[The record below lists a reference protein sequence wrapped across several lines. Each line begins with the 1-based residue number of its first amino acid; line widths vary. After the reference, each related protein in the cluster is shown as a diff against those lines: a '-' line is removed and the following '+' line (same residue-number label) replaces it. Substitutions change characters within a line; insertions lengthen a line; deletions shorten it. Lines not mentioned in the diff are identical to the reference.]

1 MLHDPLSG
9 ESLMAHVQALADG
22 IGPRPASSP
31 AEWQAREY
39 VRRQLAE
46 IGLHAVEEIR
56 FVSPDTWGYAVIT
69 PTLLSLLGSAAGRLG
84 QPFRL
89 LGSAASFFAAYT
101 LSQTMRSAR
110 QPLSPLFPSGPNATL
125 VARIPPTS
133 GTARRTVVLVGH
145 TDTNKHRLT
154 FSPRLKTLLRPAA
167 SLAVAALGMNGIAT
181 LLGAKGLRRLT
192 EWLSLVSLGS
202 FLLDET
208 SGFVDG
214 ANDNASAVACL
225 LGLAAQL
232 QSAPLRDT
240 EVWLAFT
247 GAEETG
253 CVGMHALLDAY
264 GDRLREAWFLDF
276 EMVGAGRLA
285 YIQQHSSLSY
295 WASYTPDDD
304 SLAWAQRT
312 ASEHPEFGVGGVPMT
327 ITEEVGALRSRG
339 FRGICLAGVGA
350 DGWLVNWHQYSDRTT
365 HIEPGC
371 LERAARFALAMLHTL
386 DAS

>member
-1 MLHDPLSG
+1 MPPDPLSG
-9 ESLMAHVQALADG
+9 HALMTHVEALADG

-31 AEWQAREY
+31 AEWLARDY

-46 IGLHAVEEIR
+46 IGLPTVEEIR

-69 PTLLSLLGSAAGRLG
+69 PTLLSLLGSLIGRLG

-89 LGSAASFFAAYT
+89 MGSAASLFGAYT

-125 VARIPPTS
+125 VARIPPAS

-145 TDTNKHRLT
+145 TDTNKHRHT
-154 FSPRLKTLLRPAA
+154 FSPRLKALLRPAA
-167 SLAVAALGMNGIAT
+167 TLQIAALALNGLGT
-181 LLGAKGLRRLT
+181 LLGIKPLRWLGER
-192 EWLSLVSLGS
+192 LSLVAL
-202 FLLDET
+202 FTCLVDET
-208 SGFVDG
+208 GGFVDG

-225 LGLAAQL
+225 LGLAAHL
-232 QSAPLRDT
+232 QSDPLPDT

-264 GDRLREAWFLDF
+264 GDRLRDAWFLDF

-285 YIQQHSSLSY
+285 YIQWHSSLSY

-312 ASEHPEFGVGGVPMT
+312 ASQYPEFGVAGVPMT
-327 ITEEVGALRSRG
+327 ITEEIGALRSRG
-339 FRGICLAGVGA
+339 FRGLCLTGVGA
-350 DGWLVNWHQYSDRTT
+350 DGWLVNWHQYTDRAV
-365 HIEPGC
+365 HIEPAC
-371 LERAARFALAMLHTL
+371 LESAARFALALLHTL
-386 DAS
+386 DAP